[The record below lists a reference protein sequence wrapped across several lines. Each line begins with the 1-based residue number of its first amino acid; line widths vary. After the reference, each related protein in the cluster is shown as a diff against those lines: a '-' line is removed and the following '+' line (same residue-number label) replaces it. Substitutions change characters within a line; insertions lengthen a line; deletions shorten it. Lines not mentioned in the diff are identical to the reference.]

1 VLVVLEMHKVV
12 RQRPPMALILFL
24 VLLHLRAVVVLELLL
39 ANRVVLVVAVMLV
52 VVLLVAQGHL
62 DKVMLVVRGML
73 VVQYTEAVAVV
84 VLVLW
89 EWLFRLAYLE
99 GMVVLV

>member
-12 RQRPPMALILFL
+12 RRRLPMAQILFL

-39 ANRVVLVVAVMLV
+39 VNQVALVVAVMLV
-52 VVLLVAQGHL
+52 VVLLVVQGHL
-62 DKVMLVVRGML
+62 DKVMLAVRGMQ
-73 VVQYTEAVAVV
+73 VVQHTEAVAVV

-89 EWLFRLAYLE
+89 EWLFRLA
-99 GMVVLV
+99 